1 MANPKDPTRQFVSN
15 IWTSWCS
22 LEPQRRTE
30 VASKLGAFGH
40 MLSIAANVQQFANQV
55 TNSAENPP
63 KNSQTADTSSKEE
76 DEDVIDVEFQE
87 VK

>member
-1 MANPKDPTRQFVSN
+1 MANPKDPTKQFVSN
-15 IWTSWCS
+15 IWASWCS

-40 MLSIAANVQQFANQV
+40 MLSIAANVQQFANTV
-55 TNSAENPP
+55 TESSNP
-63 KNSQTADTSSKEE
+63 QTQDSESKTSESSNE